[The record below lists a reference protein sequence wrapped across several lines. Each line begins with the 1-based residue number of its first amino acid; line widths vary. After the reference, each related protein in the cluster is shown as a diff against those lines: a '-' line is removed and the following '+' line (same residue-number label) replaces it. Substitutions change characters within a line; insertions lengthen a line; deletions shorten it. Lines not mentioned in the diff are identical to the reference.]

1 MDIFDRVRH
10 LGGSNFHRPLS
21 AETVA
26 FEKGSWGLGSF
37 GVAPKG
43 PS

>member
-10 LGGSNFHRPLS
+10 LDGSNFHRPLS

-26 FEKGSWGLGSF
+26 FEKGSWGLGKVLMPL
-37 GVAPKG
+37 G
-43 PS
+43 